1 MIPKV
6 NDELL
11 ADFEGAVQQPS
22 KTYRLDIKRKRVI
35 GYVDGREAIEQFI
48 YKTLSTE
55 RYDHIIY
62 SWDYG
67 AEIAKL
73 FGQPIPYVYSELKR
87 LITEALTQ
95 DDRIESVDAFSF
107 SHIKNK
113 VAVSFIAHTTE
124 GEIAIEKEVD
134 I

>member
-6 NDELL
+6 NDELI
-11 ADFEGAVQQPS
+11 ADFEEAVEQPS
-22 KTYRLDIKRKRVI
+22 KTYKLDLERKRVI
-35 GYVDGREAIEQFI
+35 GYVNGREAIEQFI
-48 YKTLSTE
+48 YKVLSTE
-55 RYDHIIY
+55 RYEHLIY

-67 AEIAKL
+67 AENAKL

-107 SHIKNK
+107 SHFKNK

-124 GEIAIEKEVD
+124 GKIAIEKEVE